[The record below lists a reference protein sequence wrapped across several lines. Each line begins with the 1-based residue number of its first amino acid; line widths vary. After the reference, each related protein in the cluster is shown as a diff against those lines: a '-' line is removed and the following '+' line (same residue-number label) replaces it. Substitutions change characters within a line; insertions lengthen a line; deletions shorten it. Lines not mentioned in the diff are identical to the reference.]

1 MFTKYQ
7 FNLKIM
13 KFNCNNCSVQILGSE
28 EEIGIGGIFSFFLA
42 RWFAP
47 DRGVDVEIMRTLQK
61 RHLNREKIT
70 HCFPRQVNKQS
81 CVPVFF
87 QFKPSFL
94 WQLTVYMKYLI
105 MSDLHSKNRKTV
117 VNKLHSIIIESVT
130 YWSLICNI
138 VYLRE
143 ERTTLLVETFL
154 EVFFFTWVSGTM
166 DCYQYQVVASEEVV
180 SMLSVM

>member
-7 FNLKIM
+7 FNQKIM

-42 RWFAP
+42 RRFAP
-47 DRGVDVEIMRTLQK
+47 DRGDVEIMRTLQK
-61 RHLNREKIT
+61 RHLKREKIT

-94 WQLTVYMKYLI
+94 WQLTVYKKHLI
-105 MSDLHSKNRKTV
+105 MIDLH
-117 VNKLHSIIIESVT
+117 
-130 YWSLICNI
+130 
-138 VYLRE
+138 
-143 ERTTLLVETFL
+143 
-154 EVFFFTWVSGTM
+154 
-166 DCYQYQVVASEEVV
+166 
-180 SMLSVM
+180 